1 MCGLR
6 PIYTTRPANVRTH
19 TDTLTQT
26 HTHYKAVQICT
37 NTHTRDIHIGDWAP
51 RPPRVGFYGRPSAS
65 LPSHWVISPKS
76 RAPPHR
82 LPPTAFWG
90 ALRN

>member
-37 NTHTRDIHIGDWAP
+37 NTHTRDIGDCGPRAP
-51 RPPRVGFYGRPSAS
+51 RASPSRVGFYGRPSAS
-65 LPSHWVISPKS
+65 HWVFMGDGS
-76 RAPPHR
+76 RN
-82 LPPTAFWG
+82 FI
-90 ALRN
+90 